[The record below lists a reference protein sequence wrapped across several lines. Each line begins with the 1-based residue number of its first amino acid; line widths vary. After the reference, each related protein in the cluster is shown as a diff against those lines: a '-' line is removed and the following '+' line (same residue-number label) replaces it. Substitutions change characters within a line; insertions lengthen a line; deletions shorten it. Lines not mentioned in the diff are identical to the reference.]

1 MIVKID
7 KSLEK
12 DLSKISDK
20 TTLKKLHSTII
31 KLQNAK
37 DLSEIS
43 NLKKLKGSQSYFR
56 IRIGDYRL
64 GIVHENNEIEIIRLL
79 HRKDIYRY
87 FP

>member
-1 MIVKID
+1 MKID

-20 TTLKKLHSTII
+20 TTLKKLRSTII